1 MKLEP
6 SRMRESLSQQY
17 FPRCE
22 QCDGLLTVPEWSERV
37 SARCIRHLWSCSVC
51 GYQFEQ
57 SVYFAVD

>member
-1 MKLEP
+1 VKLE
-6 SRMRESLSQQY
+6 STHARESTRY

-37 SARCIRHLWSCSVC
+37 SQRCTRHLWLCRAC

-57 SVYFAVD
+57 SVYAAAD